1 MSFLGGRG
9 GDAEVQVER
18 YVCIGKRGRIE
29 TRRRRVVW
37 PNSPVVA
44 FIVTLVWSCVAAR
57 SW

>member
-1 MSFLGGRG
+1 MGGRG